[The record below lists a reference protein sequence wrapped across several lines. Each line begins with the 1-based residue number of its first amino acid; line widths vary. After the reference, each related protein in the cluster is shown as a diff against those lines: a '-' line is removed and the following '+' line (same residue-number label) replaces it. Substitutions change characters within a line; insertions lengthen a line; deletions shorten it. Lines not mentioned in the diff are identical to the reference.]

1 MASPLSQPHLI
12 KTQAYVDPLIGTKFG
27 AYTFVR
33 RAGEGRFGTLYLAE
47 DDSKARVTLQVLRT
61 ELVGNEQ
68 ELSAASALKNPG
80 IAKVLSLGVLPD
92 GRHVRVLE
100 FLDGRSLDD
109 ALHTTGKF
117 APADVIE
124 LLAKLLEI
132 LQDTHTWHIAH
143 GRLGPSSVV
152 RVGPSLKLL
161 DFGFAKGTATP
172 ADDLK
177 AVGALGFAMLSGKE
191 VDAAPSP
198 GAEVP
203 ERLYRLLNEL
213 FGGRIETAA
222 AARRELDWLRPAASA
237 RKSRRFVVLGLL
249 VAAVAGAAIWFTRA
263 EPQPETPSVA
273 ANPAPVLEPVPE
285 VDAGAMA
292 AIEPIDAGPASDP
305 EPVMTKEVV
314 RKKSR
319 AEPVAKL
326 GPTPSA
332 EALEKHIR
340 MFEAKIRKNKKL
352 RPDDVEEALHGLS
365 KQRLRLSGSVT
376 DEDRRDIAAKLAAW
390 KRVWL
395 Q

>member
-1 MASPLSQPHLI
+1 MASPPSHPHLI

-27 AYTFVR
+27 AYTFVK

-68 ELSAASALKNPG
+68 EMSAANALKNPG

-109 ALHTTGKF
+109 AIHTSGKF

-124 LLAKLLEI
+124 VLAKLLEI
-132 LQDTHTWHIAH
+132 LQNTHTWHIAH

-161 DFGFAKGTATP
+161 DFGFARGTASV

-177 AVGALGFAMLSGKE
+177 AVGSLGFTLLAGKD
-191 VDAAPSP
+191 VDAAPP
-198 GAEVP
+198 PNDAVP
-203 ERLYRLLNEL
+203 ERLHRLLSEL
-213 FGGRIETAA
+213 LAGRIESAA
-222 AARRELDWLRPAASA
+222 SARRELDWLRPAASA
-237 RKSRRFVVLGLL
+237 RKSRRFVMLGVLVIAIVGAGVWFSQRQLQPQPVAAETPTPAPEPEPDAGV
-249 VAAVAGAAIWFTRA
+249 VAAVV
-263 EPQPETPSVA
+263 EEV
-273 ANPAPVLEPVPE
+273 
-285 VDAGAMA
+285 VDAGAPP
-292 AIEPIDAGPASDP
+292 EPI
-305 EPVMTKEVV
+305 
-314 RKKSR
+314 
-319 AEPVAKL
+319 VAKPFIRKTPRTEL
-326 GPTPSA
+326 PPKNAPSA
-332 EALEKHIR
+332 DALEKQFR
-340 MFEAKIRKNKKL
+340 VFEAKLRKNKKL
-352 RPDDVEEALHGLS
+352 KADEVEEALHVLN

-376 DEDRRDIAAKLAAW
+376 EEDRRDISAKLAAW

-395 Q
+395 H